1 MKYVV
6 QEILPDCKQ
15 HCLILLHIKNNGNV
29 LRQLQKKNTASEISS
44 VKRTKQNRLMHLSN
58 GAAYGKKKS
67 SIIKNHEVH

>member
-44 VKRTKQNRLMHLSN
+44 VKRTKQNILIHLSN
-58 GAAYGKKKS
+58 GAAYDKKKS

>member
-29 LRQLQKKNTASEISS
+29 LRQLQKKKILQ
-44 VKRTKQNRLMHLSN
+44 TKYQVSKELN
-58 GAAYGKKKS
+58 K
-67 SIIKNHEVH
+67 ID

>member
-44 VKRTKQNRLMHLSN
+44 VKRTKQNILIHLSN